1 MRLFIEKIDMIRQKE
16 NLKNQEIQLDF
27 DWAIDFRNTDSEV
40 FDFVCT
46 IKSFTHFSM
55 RFIFEGSV
63 ELQLCENF
71 VKDEVSKII
80 LDKASEMIFNMIS
93 ITRDSSINLQNENIL
108 ANNIFNELY

>member
-16 NLKNQEIQLDF
+16 NLKNQEVQLDF

-55 RFIFEGSV
+55 RFMFEGSV

-80 LDKASEMIFNMIS
+80 LDKVSEMIFNMIS
-93 ITRDSSINLQNENIL
+93 ITRDSSMICPAYHQV
-108 ANNIFNELY
+108 ASVVQHFQ